1 MGIPVQIYMEK
12 SDAYFG
18 KYTPAF
24 FRETVLE
31 YLAKCSNA
39 YREKLLQILIAN
51 QKRSYG
57 PPDIATMR
65 SYEEQIIQE
74 IKNDR
79 KLLAQPEFD
88 IDFDGKEWMA
98 KHIKHLFDALR
109 DGDKQKIDELHL
121 IGLKRAWKAGNQI
134 ATLEAFELEHQG
146 FNINN
151 VPDEW
156 NKQPET

>member
-1 MGIPVQIYMEK
+1 MGISVQEYMES

-18 KYTPAF
+18 EYTPAF
-24 FRETVLE
+24 FRETVVE
-31 YLAKCSNA
+31 YLAKCNA
-39 YREKLLQILIAN
+39 KYREKLLERLIAN

-57 PPDIATMR
+57 QPDIATMR

-74 IKNDR
+74 IKNES
-79 KLLAQPEFD
+79 KLLPQPEFD

-98 KHIKHLFDALR
+98 KQIKHLFEALA
-109 DGDKQKIDELHL
+109 DQDKQKIDELHL
-121 IGLKRAWKAGNQI
+121 IGLKKAWKAGNQI

-146 FNINN
+146 FNMNN

-156 NKQPET
+156 SKK

>member
-1 MGIPVQIYMEK
+1 MKISVLEYMES

-18 KYTPAF
+18 EYTPAF
-24 FRETVLE
+24 FRETILE
-31 YLAKCSNA
+31 YLAKCSA
-39 YREKLLQILIAN
+39 EYREKLLAILIAN

-74 IKNDR
+74 IKNDG

-109 DGDKQKIDELHL
+109 DRDKQKIDELHL
-121 IGLKRAWKAGNQI
+121 IGLKRAWKEGDQI

-146 FNINN
+146 FNMNN

-156 NKQPET
+156 SKK